1 MDMINEA
8 EEYFKFHFGHPVSAA
23 VASSLAS
30 RIVDHGVR
38 PQAYDQ
44 SCQLK
49 IRPTGDQNISRYAL
63 NCIQAEFRTRAAAP
77 FVPVPLIVHTN
88 THARTPNHSN
98 WDVPG
103 LADFCVA
110 FPRRASRGSLL

>member
-8 EEYFKFHFGHPVSAA
+8 EEYFKFHFSHPVSAA

-49 IRPTGDQNISRYAL
+49 IRPTGDHVSSQELVN
-63 NCIQAEFRTRAAAP
+63 
-77 FVPVPLIVHTN
+77 VHN
-88 THARTPNHSN
+88 R
-98 WDVPG
+98 G
-103 LADFCVA
+103 CVVA
-110 FPRRASRGSLL
+110 VRRL